1 VGDVVGRLL
10 AVQAQDAR
18 GARLALRSRSS
29 GLAASDVD
37 DALSAKRS
45 LVTTWLNR
53 GTLHLVT
60 AQDYWWLHPLT
71 TPQLANGNNRRLR
84 QEDVSKAQAERG
96 VAIVVEA
103 VTSDGPQTREQLRRR
118 LDAAGVPTAGQAL
131 VHVLMAASLRG
142 HTVRG
147 PMIGNEHAYVS
158 VPAWLGPAPAP
169 LDRDQAL
176 AWLARR
182 YLASH
187 GPAAAQDL
195 AQWAGVRLSEARRG
209 IDAIADEVTP
219 FGDGLVVL
227 AGTADAASLPPPRL
241 LGPFDP
247 LLHGWAS
254 RAPFVGQH
262 AAVVTTNGVFRAG
275 ALTNGRMVATWGL
288 SGGIVSITPLEPT
301 TPRAIDALVDDAAD
315 VLRFLGLPNR
325 PAVVNW
331 PADSGGSVVKQ
342 FVD

>member
-1 VGDVVGRLL
+1 
-10 AVQAQDAR
+10 
-18 GARLALRSRSS
+18 
-29 GLAASDVD
+29 
-37 DALSAKRS
+37 
-45 LVTTWLNR
+45 
-53 GTLHLVT
+53 
-60 AQDYWWLHPLT
+60 
-71 TPQLANGNNRRLR
+71 
-84 QEDVSKAQAERG
+84 VSKAQAERG

-103 VTSDGPQTREQLRRR
+103 VTADGPQTREQLRRR
-118 LDAAGVPTAGQAL
+118 LDAAGVTTAGQAL
-131 VHVLMAASLRG
+131 VHVLKAASLRG

-147 PMIGNEHAYVS
+147 PMIGNEHAHVS

-176 AWLARR
+176 ARLAHR

-227 AGTADAASLPPPRL
+227 AVTADAASLPPPRL

-275 ALTNGRMVATWGL
+275 ALINGRVVATWGL
-288 SGGIVSITPLEPT
+288 AGGIVSITPLEPI
-301 TPRAIDALVDDAAD
+301 PSGAIDALVDDAAD
-315 VLRFLGLPNR
+315 VLGFLGLPSR
-325 PAVVNW
+325 PAVVNLT
-331 PADSGGSVVKQ
+331 A
-342 FVD
+342 